1 MSATNPSIVP
11 LVARLARAP
20 EPGPA
25 PFLGALAASV
35 GERAVR
41 PLFATG
47 DEARATPRPALSAS
61 EPPPRPEAGASGAPV
76 PDEAERE
83 RERAR
88 ELEREALAA
97 RDEAEEA
104 RRRYAEAVA
113 ALAARAANRPTEPRV
128 PVEEI
133 VDLALLVARE
143 LVQREVRVDR
153 AALRAA
159 IDDAL
164 AAVAPE
170 EEARARAIVRVSPH
184 DLDCW
189 GDAPPAGVAAD
200 PALGAGEFV
209 IETPEA
215 QIDGRLGPRL
225 EAMRAALVTALAS
238 TPSVA
243 GGAP

>member
-11 LVARLARAP
+11 LAARLARAP

-25 PFLGALAASV
+25 PFLGALSASA
-35 GERAVR
+35 GARAVR
-41 PLFATG
+41 TLFAAG
-47 DEARATPRPALSAS
+47 ERATPRPALAS
-61 EPPPRPEAGASGAPV
+61 EPERPEAGASSAPV

-88 ELEREALAA
+88 EIEREALAA

-113 ALAARAANRPTEPRV
+113 ALAARAVDRPPEPRV

-164 AAVAPE
+164 AQVAPE

-189 GDAPPAGVAAD
+189 GDAPPAGVTAD

-215 QIDGRLGPRL
+215 HSDGRLGPRL
-225 EAMRAALVTALAS
+225 EAMRAALIAALAS
-238 TPSVA
+238 TSSVA